1 VTTVLLPYG
10 DRAWLLDGAADPIG
24 LADRLRP
31 LLPAGIEIV
40 VGARTCLIRS
50 HDSRLDRS
58 LVEEA
63 IAQLPQGHPLTG
75 ADAPPIVL
83 RVRYDGD
90 DLAAVAEQ
98 TGLDPDDV
106 VALHSGATYRVA
118 FLGFAPGFGYLT
130 GLPEQ
135 LRLPRRSV
143 PRVRVPAGAVA
154 IADRYSCACCA
165 RWHPCCCRTVD
176 GPAWRPSAC
185 RRQAPSTPLLP
196 RSPSGW
202 SGTPP
207 ISRRWR
213 SRWAASCCR
222 PIAP

>member
-154 IADRYSCACCA
+154 IADRYSA
-165 RWHPCCCRTVD
+165 VY
-176 GPAWRPSAC
+176 
-185 RRQAPSTPLLP
+185 P
-196 RSPSGW
+196 RSSPGGW
-202 SGTPP
+202 HLLGTCREWLFDVARQPP
-207 ISRRWR
+207 ARL
-213 SRWAASCCR
+213 
-222 PIAP
+222 APGATVRFEAE